1 MSVVRGARVSRGP
14 PAVTLTIP
22 PNRDYTFLL
31 QQTKA
36 VYNRL
41 LSDKFDKLLHGIL
54 TKKQYYDDICDEMVK
69 EDQQKVNTL
78 QKSHYMLATPKNV
91 LFPGHNY
98 LLTTG
103 TDDSIL

>member
-31 QQTKA
+31 QQTKT

-78 QKSHYMLATPKNV
+78 HKKKRLS
-91 LFPGHNY
+91 
-98 LLTTG
+98 TG
-103 TDDSIL
+103 